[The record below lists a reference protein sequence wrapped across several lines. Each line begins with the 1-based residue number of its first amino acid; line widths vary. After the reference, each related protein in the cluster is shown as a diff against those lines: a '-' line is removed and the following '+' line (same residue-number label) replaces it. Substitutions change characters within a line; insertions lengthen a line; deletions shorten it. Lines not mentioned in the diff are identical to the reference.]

1 MLAGKMATRNVYTIS
16 WFHTPSVH
24 QGNLR
29 YISGEQFTTEQ
40 NYSLEVPLSYP
51 QQNGSQISET
61 QKIDYLI
68 SFWKYIQI
76 NGLVEGKRLLRSCSL
91 YRLQAE
97 QELHKM
103 SNQNVFY
110 NAAKLGND
118 LQSLCSLINYHQAR
132 TAESIKLDFHIY
144 ILTCIS
150 FLNCQLIPSCN
161 SLPWWHL

>member
-1 MLAGKMATRNVYTIS
+1 MSAGKMVRGNVYTIT
-16 WFHTPSVH
+16 WFHTPSIH
-24 QGNLR
+24 QSNPMYPGRAIHYWTKLEPGSD
-29 YISGEQFTTEQ
+29 IFMSSAKWELDFWGWKDGLPHLLLKI
-40 NYSLEVPLSYP
+40 YS
-51 QQNGSQISET
+51 
-61 QKIDYLI
+61 KK
-68 SFWKYIQI
+68 W
-76 NGLVEGKRLLRSCSL
+76 VEGKRLLRSCSL

-132 TAESIKLDFHIY
+132 TAESVKLDFHIY

-150 FLNCQLIPSCN
+150 FPNCQLIPSCN
-161 SLPWWHL
+161 SLPWWHF

>member
-1 MLAGKMATRNVYTIS
+1 MSAGKMATRNVYTIP
-16 WFHTPSVH
+16 WFHTPRVH
-24 QGNLR
+24 QGTLR
-29 YISGEQFTTEQ
+29 CILGEQFTTAQ
-40 NYSLEVPLSYP
+40 NYSYKWHYHVLSKMGVRFP
-51 QQNGSQISET
+51 TE
-61 QKIDYLI
+61 KMDYLI

-76 NGLVEGKRLLRSCSL
+76 NELVEEKRLLRSCSL
-91 YRLQAE
+91 YRLQVE

-144 ILTCIS
+144 ILICIS